1 MRAKKTTEETKKKL
15 LKIPMSDFEKIE
27 RLADRFTGGNISMW
41 IKYAAINHV
50 PSPSELTE

>member
-1 MRAKKTTEETKKKL
+1 MRAKRTTEETKKKL

-27 RLADRFTGGNISMW
+27 LLADRFTGGNISMW